1 MRRSALYILTI
12 LLAASACNKVVMAP
26 QQMGTVALSL
36 ASDVEAVVGTKA
48 DNTVDYDSFLVKISG
63 ETLIGNRYGQ
73 EYVYSE
79 IPDEMLIPFGS
90 YFFSAESCTPAQAET
105 SNEGFGCVRYAGTTQ
120 KTDIMSTETMGI
132 EIECSMANAKVTLV
146 FDDSFLEDFTDPKAE
161 LKVDDRE
168 IELPDAA
175 TAAAKVS
182 YFNVDSENL
191 LSYTIYGKINGR
203 ELSYTNSMSLAAAKW
218 AKIVIKSN
226 HNGQIGGPDIII
238 DSNMD
243 NNSFTELIDPNEGS
257 DIVDGSAELPSILVD
272 TRIDDATVIDC
283 VIDIF

>member
-1 MRRSALYILTI
+1 MTI

-26 QQMGTVALSL
+26 QQMGTVTLSL

-48 DNTVDYDSFLVKISG
+48 DNTVDYDAFLVKIAG
-63 ETLIGNRYGQ
+63 ETLVGNPFGQ

-79 IPDEMLIPFGS
+79 IPAEMLIPFGS
-90 YFFSAESCTPAQAET
+90 YFFSADSCTSVEAET
-105 SNEGFGCVRYAGTTQ
+105 SNDGFGCVRYAGSTQ
-120 KTDIMSTETMGI
+120 QTDIISTETVGI

-146 FDDSFLEDFTDPKAE
+146 FDDSFLEDFTAPKAE
-161 LKVDDRE
+161 LKMGSRE
-168 IELPDAA
+168 IELPDPA

-182 YFNVDSENL
+182 YFNIGQENL
-191 LSYTIYGKINGR
+191 LSYTIYGNINGR
-203 ELSYTNSMSLAAAKW
+203 DLSYTNAISLAPAKW

-238 DSNMD
+238 DSNLD
-243 NNSFTELIDPNEGS
+243 NNAFTELIDPNEGA

-272 TRIDDATVIDC
+272 TQIDDATVIDC